1 MKESIRDAM
10 IDTIDCI
17 TVTTSAS
24 TLVCTDEEG
33 KPLLPAIM
41 VSDKRAIEEANEIR
55 ALKEGKETEKNTGL
69 KVSASLLLPK
79 ILWIKKNRKEYS
91 HIRFFLTSNDY
102 LIYKLYGNMVTDYLE
117 CHEIPL
123 QGGE

>member
-1 MKESIRDAM
+1 
-10 IDTIDCI
+10 
-17 TVTTSAS
+17 
-24 TLVCTDEEG
+24 
-33 KPLLPAIM
+33 M

-102 LIYKLYGNMVTDYLE
+102 LIYKLYGNMVTDYLNAMKFHYKVE
-117 CHEIPL
+117 NKDGTYPEKLLKKDL
-123 QGGE
+123 QNF